1 MSFIT
6 SFNIISRADRDGYEA
21 VIQFAAIGNHG
32 PEIWRTVVDVRRV
45 VNDFVQSHTVATT
58 GHGDIEIAINYYEG
72 YLTALK
78 VDTGQFATF
87 HSDGYIA
94 RVNAN
99 TGVRAATPLATDIW
113 GSYRETTARGIVI
126 GDYGVVAGTTITV
139 QNDPP
144 LIRAFKKRP
153 KIKRNLPPWF

>member
-21 VIQFAAIGNHG
+21 VIQFAAIDGRG

-94 RVNAN
+94 RANAN
-99 TGVRAATPLATDIW
+99 ARGQAPLMPFATDIW
-113 GSYRETTARGIVI
+113 GIYRETVGIVV
-126 GDYGVVAGTTITV
+126 GDYGAVAGTAITV

-144 LIRAFKKRP
+144 LIRAFKKRS